1 MLVLPAWCQNNWLNR
16 MAKQPDEDS
25 ATVADLKK
33 CNMAVCFLTANQF
46 WTFYL
51 FLIVLKSRCE
61 DTEGMRFY
69 CPLIIY
75 SKSCTFCPH
84 NPRVSDLKT
93 VIFKKKVLL
102 VSA

>member
-1 MLVLPAWCQNNWLNR
+1 MV
-16 MAKQPDEDS
+16 KQPDEDS
-25 ATVADLKK
+25 ATVADLKT